1 MATYIKIASNTVGS
15 GGVASVTFSSI
26 PSTYTDLLIK
36 ASVRSLASSA
46 SDGQFL
52 YMYPNGSSANQSI
65 RLLYG
70 ATTVSGSFTD
80 TAKIAYI
87 NPSDYTASVFS
98 NTEIYIPNYASAN
111 NKSISAD
118 SINENNG
125 ASAQMSLAASLWSN
139 STAISSIQL
148 GSVGGNLAQ
157 YSTFTLYG
165 ISNA

>member
-26 PSTYTDLLIK
+26 PSTYTDLIIK
-36 ASVRSLASSA
+36 ASVRSLVSSA

-52 YMYPNGSSANQSI
+52 YMYPNGSSANQTI
-65 RLLYG
+65 RILYG
-70 ATTVSGSFTD
+70 ASTVTGSFTD
-80 TAKIAYI
+80 TAKIGYI

-98 NTEIYIPNYASAN
+98 NTEIYISNYASAS

-118 SINENNG
+118 SVNENNNP
-125 ASAQMSLAASLWSN
+125 AQMSLSASLWSN